1 MVLRATSW
9 RDASSC
15 SLETRESEAVQSR
28 SSSVYGLAGSISKIS
43 AFRLVAIL
51 VATFRVWF

>member
-28 SSSVYGLAGSISKIS
+28 SSSVYGSAGSISKMS
-43 AFRLVAIL
+43 ALRFAAIL
-51 VATFRVWF
+51 VATLLVWF